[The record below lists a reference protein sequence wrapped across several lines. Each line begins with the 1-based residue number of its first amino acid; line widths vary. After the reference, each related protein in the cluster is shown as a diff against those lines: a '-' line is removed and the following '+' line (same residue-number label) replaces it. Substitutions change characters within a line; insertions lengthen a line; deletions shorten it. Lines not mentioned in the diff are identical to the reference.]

1 MSCLKNL
8 QAGGMAKYIV
18 PTLQNQVHDEP
29 MPSRAISRGAL
40 PAPDDASLAHSAR
53 TAAYIREAM
62 RKAGG
67 SLSFAEF
74 MQHALYAPGLGYYSA
89 GASKFGA
96 AGDFV
101 TAPETSPLFARVLA
115 RQCIPL
121 LQALPEPRVLELGAG
136 SGALAAE
143 LVRSLHAHGVDL
155 SSYAILEVSADLRQ
169 RQERFLQ
176 STVPEHAQKIS
187 WLRNLP
193 TGFSGIVVANEVAD
207 ALPVERFQRACDD
220 VLQHRVVADEH
231 GFSWRPERAPAF
243 LTDAVLHLEDTL
255 GARFADDYVSEVST
269 GLPAWIGDIASSLER
284 GFVFLFDYGVT
295 RREYYARDRRDG
307 WLRCH
312 YRHHAH
318 NDPLVYP
325 GIQDLSAW
333 VDFTAVAEG
342 AASAGMD
349 VRGFVTQAQ
358 FLMNGGLEAEFVEFP
373 SLSIAAQ
380 LDVSRQIKM
389 LTLPG
394 EMGEHFKCI
403 GLSKNQ
409 DTTPASFAALDR
421 THTL

>member
-1 MSCLKNL
+1 
-8 QAGGMAKYIV
+8 
-18 PTLQNQVHDEP
+18 
-29 MPSRAISRGAL
+29 MPPPPRAISRAAL
-40 PAPDDASLAHSAR
+40 PVPDDASLAHSVR
-53 TAAYIREAM
+53 TAEFIRKVM

-89 GASKFGA
+89 GATKFGA

-101 TAPETSPLFARVLA
+101 TAPEISPLFGRVLA
-115 RQCIPL
+115 RQCVPVM
-121 LQALPEPRVLELGAG
+121 QALSEARVLELGAG

-143 LVRSLHAHGVDL
+143 LLFCLHALGVDL
-155 SSYAILEVSADLRQ
+155 SSYAILEVSPDLRQ
-169 RQERFLQ
+169 RQQELLRER
-176 STVPEHAQKIS
+176 VPEHAHKVE
-187 WLRNLP
+187 WLSGLP
-193 TGFSGIVVANEVAD
+193 EGFRGVVVANEVAD
-207 ALPVERFQRACDD
+207 ALPVERFRRTRDG
-220 VLQHRVVADEH
+220 VLQYRVVADER
-231 GFSWRPERAPAF
+231 GFSWRLEPAPAF
-243 LTDAVLHLEDTL
+243 LEGAVLYLEDSL
-255 GARFADDYVSEVST
+255 GARLPDGYVSEVST
-269 GLPAWIGDIASSLER
+269 GLPSWIGDIASRLER

-295 RREYYARDRRDG
+295 RREYYARDRSDG

-318 NDPLVYP
+318 NDPLIYP

-342 AASAGMD
+342 ATNAGMD
-349 VRGFVTQAQ
+349 ISGFVSQAH
-358 FLMNGGLEAEFVEFP
+358 FVVNGGLEAELAEFP
-373 SLSIAAQ
+373 SLPTAAQ

-409 DTTPASFAALDR
+409 NTTPASFAAFDR